1 MISSPKVRFMLVGVV
16 NTAFSFG
23 LYLLFVYL
31 GLHFATANL
40 LATLAGILFSF
51 RTQGRFVFG
60 DTRWSRLFRFFPL
73 WVALYAFNVLLI
85 ALFSRLELNAYEAG
99 ALALLPTVA
108 LSYFLQRHFVFE
120 ISSAKSKVSS
130 L

>member
-1 MISSPKVRFMLVGVV
+1 MISSRQIRFVLIGVV

-23 LYLLFVYL
+23 RYLLFVYM

-51 RTQGRFVFG
+51 RTQGRFVFS

-73 WVALYAFNVLLI
+73 WVALYGFNVLLI

-108 LSYFLQRHFVFE
+108 LSYFLQRRFVFE
-120 ISSAKSKVSS
+120 IPSAKSKVNS